1 MCVCVSVCVSV
12 CKSVCVWECVSVC
25 VNVWCKCVCVS
36 VSVCSQENLAVVLR
50 EKKKTI
56 NIHCG
61 PETLH
66 LCKIKSFNQES
77 KKGGAN
83 VEKAE
88 GAWGRSGSAGPEAGL
103 EAAGWARGRTLRAAR
118 TAFPRC
124 VLRPA
129 CVAAGPGER
138 GRDLA
143 FPDDLLHSRHSE
155 LFRSFS
161 SSRPQSSPE

>member
-1 MCVCVSVCVSV
+1 MCVCVCVSVRVCESV
-12 CKSVCVWECVSVC
+12 YECVSVS
-25 VNVWCKCVCVS
+25 VCVS
-36 VSVCSQENLAVVLR
+36 ACVRVCVCGSGSVCLCVCSQENLAVVLR

-103 EAAGWARGRTLRAAR
+103 AAAGWARGRNLRRWDRVSA
-118 TAFPRC
+118 
-124 VLRPA
+124 LRPA
-129 CVAAGPGER
+129 TCMCSCRPRRARTGPR
-138 GRDLA
+138 LPR
-143 FPDDLLHSRHSE
+143 
-155 LFRSFS
+155 
-161 SSRPQSSPE
+161 